1 MVPLHLLC
9 PLSLQGFIQARY
21 PMNAAN
27 SQNLKSPSLLDAA
40 QSVLAVVD
48 VQGKL
53 IELIEQNAAIVSAIH
68 TLVDAAELLGIP
80 KICTEQYPEK
90 LGETI
95 VELAAKLPVRVSKRM
110 FSVRECE
117 TIFQQHWDAG
127 KRTVVVCGIESHV
140 CILQST
146 LDLLAAGWR
155 VYVVANAIG
164 SRRTVDHQFALRRM
178 EIAGVIPITYE
189 MALFEW
195 CETSLHP
202 KFREISR
209 LVKGG

>member
-1 MVPLHLLC
+1 
-9 PLSLQGFIQARY
+9 
-21 PMNAAN
+21 MNAAN
-27 SQNLKSPSLLDAA
+27 SQNLKSSSLLDAA

-53 IELIEQNAAIVSAIH
+53 IELIDQNAAIVSAIH
-68 TLVDAAELLGIP
+68 TLVDAAEVLGIP
-80 KICTEQYPEK
+80 KVCTEQYPAK

-95 VELAAKLPVRVSKRM
+95 SELAVKLPERLPKRM

-117 TIFQQHWDAG
+117 AIFRQHWDAG
-127 KRTVVVCGIESHV
+127 KRSVVICGIESHV
-140 CILQST
+140 CILQSAF
-146 LDLLAAGWR
+146 DLLAAGWH

-164 SRRTVDHQFALRRM
+164 SRLSIDHQLALRRM
-178 EIAGVIPITYE
+178 EIAGIVPVSYE
-189 MALFEW
+189 MVLFEW